1 MIDTSQFALTD
12 KVAIITGGT
21 MGIGEAI
28 AIGMARAGADIVI
41 TSREYERAERVARAV
56 RQLERQALGLACR
69 VDNSEDVQQ
78 VVQRVTS
85 EFGKIDILVNNAA
98 VAGHKYIFQK
108 SEDVTPDNWDYI
120 SNITLKGVFLFCKY
134 VGQVMINQKSGAIV
148 NITSIGGVVALP
160 NALAYCSSKGGVV
173 ELTRVLAA
181 EWVPYGITVNSVAPG
196 YIETPTNEAMRQQ
209 KGPAYDEVIRMT
221 PMRRFG
227 KPAEV
232 ANTAIFL
239 ASPAA
244 SYITGQTILV
254 DGGWTAM

>member
-28 AIGMARAGADIVI
+28 AIGMARAGADIII
-41 TSREYERAERVARAV
+41 TSREYERAERIARAV

-78 VVQRVTS
+78 VVQRATS

-134 VGQVMINQKSGAIV
+134 VGDRKSTRL
-148 NITSIGGVVALP
+148 N
-160 NALAYCSSKGGVV
+160 SS
-173 ELTRVLAA
+173 
-181 EWVPYGITVNSVAPG
+181 
-196 YIETPTNEAMRQQ
+196 PTN
-209 KGPAYDEVIRMT
+209 
-221 PMRRFG
+221 
-227 KPAEV
+227 
-232 ANTAIFL
+232 
-239 ASPAA
+239 
-244 SYITGQTILV
+244 LV
-254 DGGWTAM
+254 CRLL